1 MQAGSAKD
9 KAYRTGQNTV
19 DSASAT
25 GKQAYDATKEA
36 AEDLSATLKS
46 YVSWA
51 QSKASEL
58 TKSSKDTTNVSIGYV
73 ALGDSFTLPCTKQ
86 LPSTDHLPDAP
97 LARSQLWK
105 QH

>member
-9 KAYRTGQNTV
+9 KAYKTGQDTV

-25 GKQAYDATKEA
+25 GKQAYDATKGA

-58 TKSSKDTTNVSIGYV
+58 TKSSKDTTNVSINGCIV
-73 ALGDSFTLPCTKQ
+73 LLHCIGRLFSHALYRAVCIEEC
-86 LPSTDHLPDAP
+86 
-97 LARSQLWK
+97 LA
-105 QH
+105 